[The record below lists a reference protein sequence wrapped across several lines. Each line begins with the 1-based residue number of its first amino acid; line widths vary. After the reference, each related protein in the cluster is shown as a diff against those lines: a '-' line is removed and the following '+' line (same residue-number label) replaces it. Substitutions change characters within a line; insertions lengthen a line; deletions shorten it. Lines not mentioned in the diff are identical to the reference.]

1 MACAST
7 LAAMLDAPVS
17 VFLQMAEYRES
28 TKRESYMSLS
38 SSLGQILVQLHT
50 GIQDALLIFLRGFIL
65 FQCRSFAYLLVF
77 KGYLSQ
83 N

>member
-1 MACAST
+1 MFFLILYLLHGPQARLACASA

-17 VFLQMAEYRES
+17 VYLQMAEYRES

-50 GIQDALLIFLRGFIL
+50 GIQDAVQLFLSGLIL
-65 FQCRSFAYLLVF
+65 FQY
-77 KGYLSQ
+77 
-83 N
+83 